1 MIPENEVIPM
11 KKWFAAVLLAALVLT
26 GCGPK
31 QPEAHEAQL
40 FAMDTLMSLRI
51 WGDEALVTQT
61 EDTLRSLE
69 ALLSGKSKGK
79 KGKVLTAMP
88 KENKLLVEGVNVATC
103 HVKARK
109 QNETSG
115 IIKREIPI
123 RADKV
128 QLYCSTCK
136 KGVRVGFKLDG
147 DKKVRVCK
155 KCGKEI

>member
-1 MIPENEVIPM
+1 MNIKKNDTVI
-11 KKWFAAVLLAALVLT
+11 V
-26 GCGPK
+26 
-31 QPEAHEAQL
+31 
-40 FAMDTLMSLRI
+40 
-51 WGDEALVTQT
+51 
-61 EDTLRSLE
+61 
-69 ALLSGKSKGK
+69 LSGKSKGK

-88 KENKLLVEGVNVATC
+88 KENKLLVEGVNV
-103 HVKARK
+103 ARK

>member
-1 MIPENEVIPM
+1 MNIKKNDTVI
-11 KKWFAAVLLAALVLT
+11 V
-26 GCGPK
+26 
-31 QPEAHEAQL
+31 
-40 FAMDTLMSLRI
+40 
-51 WGDEALVTQT
+51 
-61 EDTLRSLE
+61 
-69 ALLSGKSKGK
+69 LSGKSKGK

-136 KGVRVGFKLDG
+136 KAFASASSSTATRRSASARSAARKSEEEGRDYG
-147 DKKVRVCK
+147 
-155 KCGKEI
+155 